1 MIQHVLTQGG
11 FLPDSS
17 PEPPASQNDQA
28 SQTQDTTTMS
38 FSELSHD
45 FDASPA
51 AGLSGMFNNPHNPH
65 NAGPVP
71 SHTPL
76 VNPVCAHNHT
86 HHPNGA
92 DQDVDACIDCASVS
106 HLQPDVPPDAHPQA
120 QTHLH
125 SSLKHV
131 QDPPFMA
138 LVDETRAIIT
148 SPDFEYVLEAC
159 LDCATA
165 VLFEGLEKS
174 VFVAGEGVPAD
185 EEVRIRLA
193 GLLPGLAK
201 WSRLTL
207 RGLPNELIDVSVLV
221 LLGKKCRCG
230 LLVRCLQSLLV
241 LREVTSLSAVVFSKF
256 EEKVK
261 AL

>member
-11 FLPDSS
+11 FLSDS
-17 PEPPASQNDQA
+17 PPKPPASQNDHA
-28 SQTQDTTTMS
+28 SQVQDTTTMS

-51 AGLSGMFNNPHNPH
+51 AGLSGMFNNPRNPH
-65 NAGPVP
+65 NVGPVP

-76 VNPVCAHNHT
+76 VNPARVHNHA
-86 HHPNGA
+86 HGA
-92 DQDVDACIDCASVS
+92 DQDVDTCLDCASVS
-106 HLQPDVPPDAHPQA
+106 HLQPEVPPDGHPQP
-120 QTHLH
+120 QTHLQ

-138 LVDETRAIIT
+138 LVEETRAIIT
-148 SPDFEYVLEAC
+148 SPDFEHVLEAC

-174 VFVAGEGVPAD
+174 VFVAGEGVPAE

-207 RGLPNELIDVSVLV
+207 RGLPNELVDVSVFFLSLV
-221 LLGKKCRCG
+221 GKW
-230 LLVRCLQSLLV
+230 
-241 LREVTSLSAVVFSKF
+241 A
-256 EEKVK
+256 
-261 AL
+261 